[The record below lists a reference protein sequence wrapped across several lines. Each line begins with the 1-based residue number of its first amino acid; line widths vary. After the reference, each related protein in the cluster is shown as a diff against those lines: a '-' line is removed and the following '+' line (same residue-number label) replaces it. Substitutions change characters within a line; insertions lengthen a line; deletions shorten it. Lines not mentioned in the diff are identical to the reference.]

1 MHSLLKRKTGYAAT
15 RIETERLVLRPLR
28 VDDAETFFE
37 WYRDPETMRFMGGVY
52 PGTVA
57 DMRARLALRIA
68 EHESAGFGLLA
79 TELRATGELIGRC
92 GQIRQIIENA
102 DEENKDEEDKEEIE
116 VGYLIARPHWGRGYA
131 TEAARAL
138 LDDGFARFEVPR
150 LISLIHPENIA
161 SQRVA
166 GHNGLRYEGDVRVLG
181 MTISPIRLY
190 ALATPPKTA

>member
-1 MHSLLKRKTGYAAT
+1 MRSLLKRKTGYAAT
-15 RIETERLVLRPLR
+15 RVETERLVLRPLR
-28 VDDAETFFE
+28 VDDAEKFFE

-52 PGTVA
+52 TGTVA

-92 GQIRQIIENA
+92 GQIRQIV
-102 DEENKDEEDKEEIE
+102 EDKEEIE
-116 VGYLIARPHWGRGYA
+116 VGYLIARAHWGRGYA

-190 ALATPPKTA
+190 ALETPPTAA